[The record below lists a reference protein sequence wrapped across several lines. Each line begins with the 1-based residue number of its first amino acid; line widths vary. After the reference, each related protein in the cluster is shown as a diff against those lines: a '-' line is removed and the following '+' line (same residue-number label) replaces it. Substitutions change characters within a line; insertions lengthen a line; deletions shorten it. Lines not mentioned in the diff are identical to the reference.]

1 MRIYLVQDSSCLGG
15 SGGYSY
21 GLLRGGH
28 KHLLVS
34 FAKYMENP
42 NAKLANRPDM
52 YRRKLA
58 NRRDKPKE
66 PK

>member
-1 MRIYLVQDSSCLGG
+1 MRIYLVQAGGCLDG

-21 GLLRGGH
+21 GLLRGGQ

-34 FAKYMENP
+34 FAKYMGDP
-42 NAKLANRPDM
+42 NAKLVNRPDM

-58 NRRDKPKE
+58 NRKDEPKE